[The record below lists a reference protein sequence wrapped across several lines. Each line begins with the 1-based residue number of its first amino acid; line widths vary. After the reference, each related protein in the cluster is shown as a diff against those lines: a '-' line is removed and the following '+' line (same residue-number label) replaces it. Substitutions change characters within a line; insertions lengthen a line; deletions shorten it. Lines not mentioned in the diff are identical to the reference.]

1 MSSLCVG
8 SVGCASPYNR
18 GSTHLHPDGQPNVG
32 VRDQR
37 TFFKRRAIYTILRSA
52 YSSPS
57 VSRSLG
63 SSATRLAYACF
74 PKLQSPY
81 HAGKINI
88 GATGRQRI
96 FYVYSICSPP
106 AELAVPAVPRG
117 IVHGRGRGC
126 HEGYLSERTL
136 HSGIASVGLLKRD
149 GVSAAFH
156 FYPYMGMYEVC
167 CWQRVFL
174 SREETLDIRRFGLGE
189 PFTFTAENHT
199 WFRYTRSVSAN

>member
-18 GSTHLHPDGQPNVG
+18 GSTHLPPDGQPNVG

-81 HAGKINI
+81 HAGKINL
-88 GATGRQRI
+88 GGTGRQRI
-96 FYVYSICSPP
+96 FYVYSICSPLAFYAGP
-106 AELAVPAVPRG
+106 LEHVRSPTRGFTPTGNGCTAELAVPRG

-126 HEGYLSERTL
+126 HEGYL
-136 HSGIASVGLLKRD
+136 
-149 GVSAAFH
+149 
-156 FYPYMGMYEVC
+156 
-167 CWQRVFL
+167 
-174 SREETLDIRRFGLGE
+174 
-189 PFTFTAENHT
+189 
-199 WFRYTRSVSAN
+199 